1 MPLQHQGSKRF
12 ESYLDIVYRSAGFVP
27 VPVGEAQD
35 HSSCNHPR
43 TYLLRHGLRLHLRH
57 VMPYSASARCL
68 EPYYFDL
75 LGTCV
80 RTILYQCFDLDTGF
94 AVNGTFVSHSLNQ
107 VLIDLE
113 VYFKRDSCDPKS
125 LGMLPQELP

>member
-1 MPLQHQGSKRF
+1 MRF

-43 TYLLRHGLRLHLRH
+43 TYLLRHGSRLHLHH
-57 VMPYSASARCL
+57 VPASDLCL
-68 EPYYFDL
+68 EPYYFDWL
-75 LGTCV
+75 VTCG
-80 RTILYQCFDLDTGF
+80 RTILDHCFDLETSF

-107 VLIDLE
+107 ALID
-113 VYFKRDSCDPKS
+113 
-125 LGMLPQELP
+125 